1 MEGNDLLDISQTKAE
16 ALDIMNVTSMDAV
29 EFVEDLLDVL
39 FLDAQSRITNT
50 ETEAVLLVPCTD
62 IDIERLFWF
71 TILDS
76 VIHQI
81 GDGVLEMHLI
91 DIDGR
96 INGLNLGKD
105 LTTGMLYTKRE

>member
-1 MEGNDLLDISQTKAE
+1 MEVDDLLDIGQAETKA
-16 ALDIMNVTSMDAV
+16 LHVVDITGVDSI
-29 EFVEDLLDVL
+29 ELVEDFLHVLLLDTQTGVT
-39 FLDAQSRITNT
+39 DAEE
-50 ETEAVLLVPCTD
+50 ETFFLVPGTD
-62 IDIERLFWF
+62 IEVERLIGF
-71 TILDS
+71 TVFHR

-105 LTTGMLYTKRE
+105 LTTGMLYTNSC